1 MLEVKNLSLKF
12 GEKKVIDNISL
23 QVEKGKI
30 LGIIGPSGV
39 GKTSLIRALVGIY
52 EGDLGQV
59 LVDGENL
66 YDNSSAKKKIAYVP
80 DEHNSF
86 SLIKLA
92 DIVEFYRS
100 IYPKFNEN
108 KFNEINKIFKI
119 PLEKRFFQ
127 LSKGM
132 KVRVNLMLAF
142 SIGGEYLVLDEP
154 TSGLDPI
161 LKEKVLKLIIR
172 EVQKFGAGV
181 IISSHHL
188 DELERV
194 CDNIIIIDNGKI
206 AYHNSLEEM
215 KKNIKKIQV
224 AFEAPIYEEDL
235 DIEGI
240 FSITHLGRVFTIIT
254 DRYDEDFKN
263 KLNKFNPLF
272 IEEINLSLEEVFI
285 YKLDKGDN
293 YEEIF
298 K

>member
-66 YDNSSAKKKIAYVP
+66 YDNSSAKKKMAYVP

-86 SLIKLA
+86 SLIKLS

-108 KFNEINKIFKI
+108 KFNKINKIFKI

-172 EVQKFGAGV
+172 EVQNFGVGV

-206 AYHNSLEEM
+206 AYHNSLEGM

-254 DRYDEDFKN
+254 DRYDEEFKN

-285 YKLDKGDN
+285 HKLDKGDN